1 MTEPLF
7 AVGRIHPLA
16 TTNAILNATATALLI
31 AGYVLIRRGRERAHR
46 RTMLAAFLVSVVF
59 LTCYLAY
66 HVWPVGAE
74 STRFLGQGGM
84 RVIYLV
90 ILVSHIVLAMLVPPL
105 AVTTIVLGL
114 RGSRTKHRRVARITF
129 PIWLY
134 VSITGVLVY
143 LMLYHLYPPSSGESI
158 IGPV

>member
-1 MTEPLF
+1 MTN
-7 AVGRIHPLA
+7 GIHPLA
-16 TTNAILNATATALLI
+16 TTNAILNATATVLLI
-31 AGYVLIRRGRERAHR
+31 VGYVLIRRGRERAHM

-59 LTCYLAY
+59 LISYLAY

-74 STRFLGQGGM
+74 TTRFSGQGVM
-84 RVIYLV
+84 RIVYLT

-114 RGSRTKHRRVARITF
+114 RGSRKKHRRVARITF

-143 LMLYHLYPPSSGESI
+143 LMLYHLYPLTTAESI
-158 IGPV
+158 I